1 MTAVSARRHKKRK
14 LKAEINVVPYIDVM
28 LVLLIIFMVTA
39 PLLNLGVDIDLPQSK
54 ARPIE
59 QKKEPII
66 VSLNREGQL
75 WITLQGAKNKPVTED
90 EMVAQVGA
98 YLRNN
103 QDVPVYVAADNDVA
117 YQKVYD
123 VLTALQTRANV
134 PRAGLMS
141 QPTGALAP
149 GAAKK

>member
-1 MTAVSARRHKKRK
+1 MTAMSSSRRHRKRK

-39 PLLNLGVDIDLPQSK
+39 PLLNLGVDIELPQSN
-54 ARPIE
+54 ARPVE
-59 QKKEPII
+59 QKQEPVVI
-66 VSLNREGQL
+66 SMNSEGKL
-75 WITLQGAKNKPVTED
+75 WLKLEGAENEATTLD
-90 EMVAQVGA
+90 ELVLKVGA
-98 YLRNN
+98 FVRNN
-103 QDVPVYVAADNDVA
+103 KDVPVYVAADNDVA

-141 QPTGALAP
+141 QPTGNI
-149 GAAKK
+149 KK

>member
-1 MTAVSARRHKKRK
+1 MRAMSSRRLRKKK

-39 PLLNLGVDIDLPQSK
+39 PFLNLGVDIELPQSN
-54 ARPIE
+54 ARPVE
-59 QKKEPII
+59 QKKEPIVI
-66 VSLNREGQL
+66 SMNSKGEL
-75 WITLQGAKNKPVTED
+75 WLKLEGAKNEPMTLD
-90 EMVAQVGA
+90 EMVVQVGA
-98 YLRNN
+98 FVRNN
-103 QDVPVYVAADNDVA
+103 KDVPVYVAADNDVA

-141 QPTGALAP
+141 QPTGNIR
-149 GAAKK
+149 K

>member
-1 MTAVSARRHKKRK
+1 MTPMSSRRPRKRK

-141 QPTGALAP
+141 QQGE
-149 GAAKK
+149 AKQ

>member
-1 MTAVSARRHKKRK
+1 MRAMSSRRLRKKK

-75 WITLQGAKNKPVTED
+75 WITLQGAKNKPVSED

-103 QDVPVYVAADNDVA
+103 KDVPVYVAADNDVA

-141 QPTGALAP
+141 QQGE
-149 GAAKK
+149 AKQ

>member
-39 PLLNLGVDIDLPQSK
+39 PLLNLGVDIELPQST
-54 ARPIE
+54 ARPLE

-66 VSLNREGQL
+66 VSLNSEGKL
-75 WITLQGAKNKPVTED
+75 WLTLQGAKNEPVTE
-90 EMVAQVGA
+90 EQMVAKVGA
-98 YLRNN
+98 FVRNDGN
-103 QDVPVYVAADNDVA
+103 VPVDVAADNDVA

-134 PRAGLMS
+134 PRAGLVS
-141 QPTGALAP
+141 QQGE
-149 GAAKK
+149 AKQ

>member
-39 PLLNLGVDIDLPQSK
+39 PLLNLGVDIELPQSN
-54 ARPIE
+54 ARPVE
-59 QKKEPII
+59 QKKEPIV
-66 VSLNREGQL
+66 VSLDKDGNL
-75 WITLQGAKNKPVTED
+75 WLTLQGAKNEPVTQDQLVEK
-90 EMVAQVGA
+90 VGA
-98 YLRNN
+98 YVRNN
-103 QDVPVYVAADNDVA
+103 KDVPVYVAADSNVA

-123 VLTALQTRANV
+123 VLTALQTRAQV

-141 QPTGALAP
+141 QPSGAVS
-149 GAAKK
+149 K

>member
-39 PLLNLGVDIDLPQSK
+39 PLLNLGVDIELPQSK

-66 VSLNREGQL
+66 VSLNREGKL
-75 WITLQGAKNKPVTED
+75 WLTLQGAKNQPVTE
-90 EMVAQVGA
+90 EEVVAKVGA
-98 YLRNN
+98 FVRNDK
-103 QDVPVYVAADNDVA
+103 DVPVYVAADSDVA

-141 QPTGALAP
+141 QQGE
-149 GAAKK
+149 AKQ

>member
-1 MTAVSARRHKKRK
+1 MSSRRPRKRK

-141 QPTGALAP
+141 QQGE
-149 GAAKK
+149 AKQ